1 MKFHPIVAG
10 IAVAAIAF
18 VGTAPVA
25 FNLYSNQIKTAAN
38 RAALSPS
45 PTATPLACDATP
57 EDIAQLPATL
67 SAMDQDIQT
76 LQKENA
82 PADQIQSIQD
92 AKKSLE
98 DAIKKCNYK
107 I

>member
-18 VGTAPVA
+18 IGTAPVA
-25 FNLYSNQIKTAAN
+25 FNLYSNQIKTAVN
-38 RAALSPS
+38 RGASPS
-45 PTATPLACDATP
+45 PIATPLPCNATP

-82 PADQIQSIQD
+82 PADQIQSIQQ
-92 AKKSLE
+92 AKASLE

>member
-18 VGTAPVA
+18 IGTAPVA

-38 RAALSPS
+38 RGTSPS
-45 PTATPLACDATP
+45 PTATPLTCDATP

-76 LQKENA
+76 LQQQSA
-82 PADQIQSIQD
+82 PADQIQSIQQ
-92 AKKSLE
+92 AKASLE

-107 I
+107 V